1 MRRLA
6 LTLLVSILSLIG
18 CSDET
23 RVNVSEQ
30 ERFKRF
36 IGMQFEVIGPVDAY
50 GIRPHSKAE
59 VEYVTLIPLP
69 GIDGPEVAFRT
80 RLHVGSKLTV
90 TRVIWTNRPFDRS
103 MSYEVLLEGTQL
115 PQAVPVRLD
124 LFRGND
130 GDDAMQ
136 PNPKLYRRLRSAG

>member
-1 MRRLA
+1 MTKLS
-6 LTLLVSILSLIG
+6 LPLLVSILSLFG

-30 ERFKRF
+30 EQFRRFV
-36 IGMQFEVIGPVDAY
+36 GMQFEIVGPVDAY

-69 GIDGPEVAFRT
+69 GIEGPEVGFRT
-80 RLHVGSKLTV
+80 RLQVGSKVTV
-90 TRVIWTNRPFDRS
+90 QRAMKTNRMFDPS

-115 PQAVPVRLD
+115 PNVAPVRLD
-124 LFRGND
+124 LFRGNE
-130 GDDAMQ
+130 GEGAMQ
-136 PNPKLYRRLRSAG
+136 LNPKLYRTLRSAS